1 MSEAVKRHLT
11 KLCCCQKY
19 DVVPIY
25 SRGKLVRFER
35 WDIPI
40 PEVLTEALLRQTA
53 LRLPL
58 SRQEEINAYEQVSF
72 LLERA
77 SKWMGKLFQLTPMEL
92 AFKRDEM
99 TRETFR
105 VTSITVM
112 QALALANN
120 IMHGVDVPMPSVL
133 QQPGNRSN
141 NSGSKGSG

>member
-1 MSEAVKRHLT
+1 MSEAVKRRLT
-11 KLCCCQKY
+11 KLSCCQKY

-25 SRGKLVRFER
+25 SGGKLVRFER
-35 WDIPI
+35 WNIPI
-40 PEVLTEALLRQTA
+40 PEVLTEAQLRQTA

-58 SRQEEINAYEQVSF
+58 SRQEEMAAYGQISY

-77 SKWMGKLFQLTPMEL
+77 SKWMGNLFQLTPLEF

-105 VTSITVM
+105 VTCLTVM

-120 IMHGVDVPMPSVL
+120 IMHGVDVPMPSVY
-133 QQPGNRSN
+133 QQPGNGSN
-141 NSGSKGSG
+141 NSGSTGSG